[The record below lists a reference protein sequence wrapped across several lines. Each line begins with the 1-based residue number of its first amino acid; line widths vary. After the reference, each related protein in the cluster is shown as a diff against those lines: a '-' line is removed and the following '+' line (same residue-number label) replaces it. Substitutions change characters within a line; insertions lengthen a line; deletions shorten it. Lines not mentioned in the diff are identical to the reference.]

1 MLTIVFLDVADPVAS
16 GFVSSLAHPG
26 GNATGL
32 ANINI
37 ELSAK
42 RLDLLAAIPRLSRV
56 VVLGCCF
63 GTPVDAILHRFMDE
77 TITAAKAMRVSAK
90 PMALRNLDD
99 SPSLF
104 SVIARDGADALIVLP
119 TQRGSAY
126 FLRTQLP
133 ELAIKH
139 GLPTMFDDRPMAA
152 AAV

>member
-90 PMALRNLDD
+90 PIPTPRVTRVSVPSQRSTVSQIVPRTVAAL
-99 SPSLF
+99 
-104 SVIARDGADALIVLP
+104 
-119 TQRGSAY
+119 Y
-126 FLRTQLP
+126 
-133 ELAIKH
+133 
-139 GLPTMFDDRPMAA
+139 RPR
-152 AAV
+152 VR